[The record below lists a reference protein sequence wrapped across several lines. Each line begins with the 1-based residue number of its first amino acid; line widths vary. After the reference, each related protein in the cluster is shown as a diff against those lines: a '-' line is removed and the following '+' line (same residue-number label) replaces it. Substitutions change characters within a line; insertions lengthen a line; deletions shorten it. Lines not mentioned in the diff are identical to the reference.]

1 MRRAYAWSFNN
12 VKVSS
17 FVVDKAAP
25 IARYSVPMKS
35 PRWSIKLTLASST
48 KDRLEEI
55 AREDRR
61 SVSNY
66 VRVLIEK
73 DTREKDERTA

>member
-1 MRRAYAWSFNN
+1 
-12 VKVSS
+12 
-17 FVVDKAAP
+17 
-25 IARYSVPMKS
+25 MKS